1 MNDFIARIPNW
12 IKNKYFIV
20 TAIFVIFMLF
30 LDDSTIF
37 YQLKLRKEQQNLQYT
52 STELKLKIKELQKI
66 NTELQKNPIA
76 IEKIAR
82 EKYGMKKQN
91 ETVFLF
97 PETK

>member
-1 MNDFIARIPNW
+1 MSSIINKIPAW
-12 IKNKYFIV
+12 LRNKYTI
-20 TAIFVIFMLF
+20 AITVFLLF
-30 LDDSTIF
+30 LVILDDNNIF
-37 YQLKLRKEQQNLQYT
+37 YQYKLFKEQRKLQAT
-52 STELKLKIKELQKI
+52 TNDLKLKIKDLQKM
-66 NTELQKNPIA
+66 TADLQKDPLT

>member
-1 MNDFIARIPNW
+1 MNDYFSKIPSW

-20 TAIFVIFMLF
+20 TATFVIFMLF
-30 LDDSTIF
+30 LDDRNIF
-37 YQLKLRKEQQNLQYT
+37 NQYKYYKERRELQLT
-52 STELKLKIKELQKI
+52 SNELKLKINELRKI
-66 NTELQKNPIA
+66 NVELQKNPIA

-97 PETK
+97 PDTK

>member
-1 MNDFIARIPNW
+1 MNDFFSKIPSW

-20 TAIFVIFMLF
+20 TTTFVIFMLF
-30 LDDSTIF
+30 LDNQNIF
-37 YQLKLRKEQQNLQYT
+37 NQYKLRKEQQQLQHT
-52 STELKLKIKELQKI
+52 SDEIGLKINELRKI
-66 NTELQKNPIA
+66 NAELQKNPIA